1 MSLIAHHLGQ
11 LDEISTP
18 GEILLTLVA
27 KAAEHAWGAG
37 SAFYKIQPPRGYT
50 SRFAGLRASHKMN
63 ELQIDSDGGFISTK
77 QI

>member
-18 GEILLTLVA
+18 GEILPTLVA
-27 KAAEHAWGAG
+27 KAAEQAWGAG
-37 SAFYKIQPPRGYT
+37 SALCEIQPPRGYM
-50 SRFAGLRASHKMN
+50 SRLAGLCASHKTN
-63 ELQIDSDGGFISTK
+63 ELQIDGDCGFISTK